1 MVLVAVSSVHSGR
14 PLLLE
19 LYYPPKKIPG
29 QLRGIRSPP
38 GLNKQKQDSP
48 QKQEALVGLSS
59 EAEASFWAWRDVRG
73 PHRVT
78 QQPPPLPRLG
88 MASAATTRGAA
99 CPRRVSMDM
108 TDKTRLIKTVPVG
121 TTRLKMALL
130 AGTRELDP
138 RDLGTALLAETGE
151 LDPLERVLGL
161 SQQRPAGLPH
171 ELQAGLG
178 EPRMAARRSEP
189 RTVALISPR
198 TAGLR
203 VLQTAVLSERQP
215 TNLTL
220 EPRTA
225 ALISPWM
232 AGLRVPRTAVGL
244 SDSRHSQRSRQTLS
258 LYQLGLGGITIGDF
272 LAAGQTQTGTKQKLS
287 KNEQNKIKNG
297 QSEWAPLTVRSG
309 LLSRCTQQ
317 GGTRNTQTRIKLKY
331 TVFNSDEARQG
342 RADTQEHRGVMSR
355 PDEN

>member
-1 MVLVAVSSVHSGR
+1 
-14 PLLLE
+14 
-19 LYYPPKKIPG
+19 
-29 QLRGIRSPP
+29 
-38 GLNKQKQDSP
+38 
-48 QKQEALVGLSS
+48 
-59 EAEASFWAWRDVRG
+59 
-73 PHRVT
+73 
-78 QQPPPLPRLG
+78 
-88 MASAATTRGAA
+88 
-99 CPRRVSMDM
+99 
-108 TDKTRLIKTVPVG
+108 
-121 TTRLKMALL
+121 MALL

-258 LYQLGLGGITIGDF
+258 LYQRAWAGLRSATSLPRDRHKQEPNKNFQKMNKTKWKMDKVSGRRLLLGLVFCHGAHSREERGTRRQGLNSNIQSLIQTRQDK
-272 LAAGQTQTGTKQKLS
+272 AGQTH
-287 KNEQNKIKNG
+287 
-297 QSEWAPLTVRSG
+297 
-309 LLSRCTQQ
+309 
-317 GGTRNTQTRIKLKY
+317 RNIG
-331 TVFNSDEARQG
+331 E
-342 RADTQEHRGVMSR
+342 
-355 PDEN
+355 